1 MEEQRQRGSI
11 SAASPPRSVSP
22 SLRTQRLASSDSHMT
37 QDGMGQA
44 PTYLEAMSSIDLTD
58 MPRGDVEE
66 GGQARSRPASAF
78 RGLLGRMRPDKRT
91 EPQQPMTSQ
100 QASTSLASLM
110 LSQSR
115 SSLNPNSSTTSLT
128 ISGPVHNS
136 AVRASLDQSA
146 LPTAGLSEQ
155 QMKFLGSPE
164 MVGLVGRPFGEGEGQ
179 RRSRRSSSFAASV
192 TPDTVPDEPLPPS
205 WESLEQTRREEEA
218 RSRLPLARPIR
229 QCTVPD
235 ELAEDSYVP
244 SPVTD
249 KPSRPL

>member
-1 MEEQRQRGSI
+1 MEERRERQSI

-22 SLRTQRLASSDSHMT
+22 SLRTQRLVSTDSQMT
-37 QDGMGQA
+37 QSDMGQA
-44 PTYLEAMSSIDLTD
+44 PTYLEAMSSIDLTEVA
-58 MPRGDVEE
+58 RGDIEE
-66 GGQARSRPASAF
+66 GGQARSKPASAF
-78 RGLLGRMRPDKRT
+78 RGLLGRMRPDKRM

-100 QASTSLASLM
+100 QASTSLASLI

-115 SSLNPNSSTTSLT
+115 SSLNPNSSTASLT
-128 ISGPVHNS
+128 ISGPVQNS
-136 AVRASLDQSA
+136 AVRASLDQSD
-146 LPTAGLSEQ
+146 LPSAGLSEQ

-164 MVGLVGRPFGEGEGQ
+164 VIGLVGRPFGEGEGQ

-192 TPDTVPDEPLPPS
+192 SPSVVPDEPSPPS

-218 RSRLPLARPIR
+218 RARATLARPIR

-249 KPSRPL
+249 KPAGPL